1 MQRRL
6 KLILGGA
13 VLALASASAFAHDGI
28 GIGLSVAVPGVS
40 GYVGSA
46 PVYSRP
52 PVYVAPPR
60 VYYSA
65 PPAAYY
71 APPPATYYEA
81 PSRVYYSA
89 PPGTSIYYGPS
100 YYGYRERHYWHRDRD
115 REDDDD

>member
-1 MQRRL
+1 MQRSF

-13 VLALASASAFAHDGI
+13 VLALASASAFAHDGVDF
-28 GIGLSVAVPGVS
+28 GLSIAVPGAS
-40 GYVGSA
+40 AYVGPGPEYA
-46 PVYSRP
+46 PP
-52 PVYVAPPR
+52 PVYVAPST
-60 VYYSA
+60 VYYGT
-65 PPAAYY
+65 PPAQYY
-71 APPPATYYEA
+71 APPPAAYYEA